1 MKLAFD
7 IETDG
12 LLRDFSQIHCLV
24 TKDLETGEVF
34 RYDDTGKYET
44 VVTGVQTLLVA
55 DELWLS
61 LIHI

>member
-24 TKDLETGEVF
+24 TKDLETGQVF
-34 RYDDTGKYET
+34 RYDDTGKYESI
-44 VVTGVQTLLVA
+44 VTGVQTLLVA
-55 DELWLS
+55 
-61 LIHI
+61 